1 MSAIYKIA
9 YFKQKNLMSLDKK
22 TKQEFMVKAHK
33 LKPVVMIGIKG
44 LTENTHIEI
53 ERALHDHELIKI
65 RIQNSDRELKKQMFA
80 DICASAQA
88 EAVHFIGGIGV
99 LYRKRVE

>member
-1 MSAIYKIA
+1 
-9 YFKQKNLMSLDKK
+9 
-22 TKQEFMVKAHK
+22 
-33 LKPVVMIGIKG
+33 
-44 LTENTHIEI
+44 
-53 ERALHDHELIKI
+53 LIKI